1 MSEWTCS
8 VRAILQGEIRKMAG
22 HLRLGVLQ
30 AMGKKTLQRL
40 LQEEDGRQREPTNY
54 SGLAQ
59 PQRGCSRECLH
70 AFPTSL

>member
-8 VRAILQGEIRKMAG
+8 VRAILQGEARKMAG

-40 LQEEDGRQREPTNY
+40 LQAEGRRQRKPTNY
-54 SGLAQ
+54 SGLTQ
-59 PQRGCSRECLH
+59 PQRGYNRERLH